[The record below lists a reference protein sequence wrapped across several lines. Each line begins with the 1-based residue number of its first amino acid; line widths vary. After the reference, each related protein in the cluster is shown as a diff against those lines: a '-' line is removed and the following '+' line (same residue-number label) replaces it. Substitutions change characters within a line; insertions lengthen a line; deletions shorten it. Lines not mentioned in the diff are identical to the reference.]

1 MDAGNAAE
9 KQDEQAQ
16 YISEMFQLSFPLS
29 LNMVNR
35 PQKQGGFDSPTIR
48 LNIPKEY
55 VNLGQIESRI
65 SVV

>member
-29 LNMVNR
+29 LNMV
-35 PQKQGGFDSPTIR
+35 
-48 LNIPKEY
+48 
-55 VNLGQIESRI
+55 ESAAKTRRF
-65 SVV
+65 